1 MNKILLILAV
11 IMPLPLK
18 LFIYRRIMGWKIGNQ
33 VRIGFSYI
41 ECDEVILGD
50 NILIRHF
57 NVIRGLKRFQVGSD
71 SYIANF
77 NEFFGNDMPGT
88 QWVCELTLGEKVLF
102 MSHHFIDVAGTVTI
116 GSNTTVAGRNTHF
129 WSHSMT
135 YPDGVPV
142 FAPMA
147 VYVGKG
153 VYIGARSTLLGCNI
167 PDGAV
172 VGAGSVVNKTFPPES
187 SRLLIAGNPATI
199 KKRYDSVPVTD
210 PSVHQHD

>member
-1 MNKILLILAV
+1 MTNILLILAV
-11 IMPLPLK
+11 IMPQPLK
-18 LFIYRRIMGWKIGNQ
+18 LFVYRRIMGWKIGKQ

-41 ECDEVILGD
+41 ESDEVILGD
-50 NILIRHF
+50 NVLIRHF
-57 NVIRGLKRFQVGSD
+57 NVIRSLKHFQVGSD

-77 NEFFGNDMPGT
+77 NEFFGNNSPGT
-88 QWVCELTLGEKVLF
+88 QWVRELTLGEKVLF

-116 GSNTTVAGRNTHF
+116 GSHTTVAGRDTHF

-142 FAPMA
+142 LAPMD
-147 VYVGKG
+147 VHVGKG

-172 VGAGSVVNKTFPPES
+172 VGAGSIVNKTFAPET

-199 KKRYDSVPVTD
+199 KKRYDSLPVAD
-210 PSVHQHD
+210 ASVHPYD